1 MVYSDYNA
9 DLKFF
14 GGIQSRIR
22 ILLDSFTLEMELNE
36 LNNLQTKMYT
46 NIRYGSILS
55 NIIEKCKTFWERK
68 KNC

>member
-9 DLKFF
+9 DLNFF

-36 LNNLQTKMYT
+36 LNNLQTQTDEGTISYK
-46 NIRYGSILS
+46 IKFK
-55 NIIEKCKTFWERK
+55 KCETF
-68 KNC
+68 